1 MVVRAFDGT
10 RREVRGEIDL
20 LVQIGPHTCQVTF
33 QIMDINPPY
42 SCLLGCPWLHSVG
55 VVPSTLHQKLKFVV
69 EGHLVIVSGEEDI
82 LVSCPSS
89 MPYVEAAK
97 ESLETA
103 FQSFEVVSISSVDS
117 FSGQP
122 CLSDTAVMVARVMLG
137 NGYEPGMGL
146 SKDNSG
152 ITNLISAKGNRGKF
166 GLGYKPTQAYIRK
179 SIVGKK
185 SGSQGSRLRQEDEGS
200 LPCHLHVYFFMF

>member
-20 LVQIGPHTCQVTF
+20 PVQIGPHTCQVTF

-42 SCLLGCPWLHSVG
+42 SCLLGRPWIHSVG

-89 MPYVEAAK
+89 MPYVEAAE
-97 ESLETA
+97 ESLETV

-117 FSGQP
+117 LFGQP
-122 CLSDTAVMVARVMLG
+122 RLYDAGAKYIKTLVLNNGCSREIQMV
-137 NGYEPGMGL
+137 
-146 SKDNSG
+146 
-152 ITNLISAKGNRGKF
+152 ITFHSEVRFSCYDGPS
-166 GLGYKPTQAYIRK
+166 Y
-179 SIVGKK
+179 VGE
-185 SGSQGSRLRQEDEGS
+185 RLRTRNGFRQRQRR
-200 LPCHLHVYFFMF
+200 HN